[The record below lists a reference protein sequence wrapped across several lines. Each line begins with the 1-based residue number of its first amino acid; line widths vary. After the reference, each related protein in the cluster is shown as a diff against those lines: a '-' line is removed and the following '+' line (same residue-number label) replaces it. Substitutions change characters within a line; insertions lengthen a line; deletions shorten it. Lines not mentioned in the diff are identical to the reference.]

1 MQALQSEEGV
11 NPFVQLL
18 ELVGTLL
25 IAHHIALHTHLDNI
39 TELRVIELSRV
50 PGIPSNS
57 T

>member
-18 ELVGTLL
+18 KLVSTLL
-25 IAHHIALHTHLDNI
+25 IAHHIASNTHLDNI
-39 TELRVIELSRV
+39 TELRVIELSRMA
-50 PGIPSNS
+50 GISGNS

>member
-18 ELVGTLL
+18 KLVSTLL
-25 IAHHIALHTHLDNI
+25 IAHHIASNTHLDNI
-39 TELRVIELSRV
+39 TELRVIELSCIA
-50 PGIPSNS
+50 GISGNS

>member
-11 NPFVQLL
+11 NPLVQLL
-18 ELVGTLL
+18 ELVSTLL